1 MREIFEDILDDIEPL
16 QTNSAV
22 ALSDDDSFW
31 IEYADIDYDQSADDY
46 DMSMT
51 ASINFTRTI
60 TDNYIEELKT
70 VIEDEFIDVFDSCRE
85 IKEYSKF
92 CIYKGTN
99 KMADLSIAF
108 KFLEQDKMTQMRFLN
123 FITKLVRLMLRLIKI
138 QPIDTIKLEL
148 FYESGFMPNF
158 WRRIYSTDLFSG
170 VSAESFVIHFLQKDS
185 QNFVYA
191 MNHFMP
197 EKEKM
202 VDYAGPI
209 LAEAYAKK
217 HHIIETK
224 K

>member
-1 MREIFEDILDDIEPL
+1 
-16 QTNSAV
+16 
-22 ALSDDDSFW
+22 
-31 IEYADIDYDQSADDY
+31 
-46 DMSMT
+46 MT
-51 ASINFTRTI
+51 ASINFNRTI
-60 TDNYIEELKT
+60 TDDYIEELKSI
-70 VIEDEFIDVFDSCRE
+70 IEDEFIDVLDSCRE
-85 IKEYSKF
+85 IKEHSKF
-92 CIYKGTN
+92 CIYKGTTN

-108 KFLEQDKMTQMRFLN
+108 KFIDQEKLNQMKFLN

-138 QPIDTIKLEL
+138 EPISTIKLEL

-170 VSAESFVIHFLQKDS
+170 VPAESFVIYFLQKDS
-185 QNFVYA
+185 RNFVYA

-202 VDYAGPI
+202 DEYSGPI